1 MARGT
6 IAALSTTKGSKRK
19 APKDKEPT
27 QWKDMECVDNTG
39 QERKDS
45 PRTEFEKRTLFVSQ
59 KEETSESLCYP
70 ESKESISEDRVTPGR
85 TEPSDS
91 CTEPVTNNSTAETSM
106 AKGSIETFDDDNVSE
121 SEGTR
126 LGYFG
131 LGLHKQME
139 VPEADKLLEVVGQ
152 IEGRTA
158 KILLDTGCSIFTD
171 NQSAIQAVETPKRQS
186 GQYIVEKILDTI
198 DEIHKL
204 APTRTIHIEWVP
216 GHKTIAGNEQ
226 ADQAAKAAATP
237 NATAPSTTMRS
248 AQKQSIQSMAKIKW
262 ETEWKTGRQN
272 AKRLRNMSQ
281 YPDTTT
287 GPELYGEL
295 QQRKHVVCITRLRT
309 GHCHLNEYLHRFDII
324 ETAECECG
332 AEKETI
338 DHYLLNCELYDEER
352 DALRRK
358 VGVGGMRTGNLLGN
372 KKIIK
377 NTMEYIEKTGRFKL
391 EQ

>member
-1 MARGT
+1 LTLASAIQIQQHTHPCRHSTRLTT
-6 IAALSTTKGSKRK
+6 IAAAIHVLQCR
-19 APKDKEPT
+19 P
-27 QWKDMECVDNTG
+27 
-39 QERKDS
+39 
-45 PRTEFEKRTLFVSQ
+45 PRHDAR
-59 KEETSESLCYP
+59 
-70 ESKESISEDRVTPGR
+70 
-85 TEPSDS
+85 
-91 CTEPVTNNSTAETSM
+91 
-106 AKGSIETFDDDNVSE
+106 
-121 SEGTR
+121 
-126 LGYFG
+126 
-131 LGLHKQME
+131 
-139 VPEADKLLEVVGQ
+139 ADKHKDVYV
-152 IEGRTA
+152 
-158 KILLDTGCSIFTD
+158 FTD

-216 GHKTIAGNEQ
+216 GHKNIAGNEQ

-237 NATAPSTTMRS
+237 SITAPSTTMRS
-248 AQKQSIQSMAKIKW
+248 AQKRSIQSMAKIKW